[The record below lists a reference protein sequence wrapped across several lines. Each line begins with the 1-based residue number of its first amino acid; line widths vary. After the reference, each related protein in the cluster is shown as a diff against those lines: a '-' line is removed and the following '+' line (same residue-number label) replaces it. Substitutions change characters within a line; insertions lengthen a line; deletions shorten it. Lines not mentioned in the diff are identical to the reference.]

1 MHSKWEKTVII
12 SKNFQD
18 VNSVFDFYE
27 GIIGDVRWENNT
39 DLLISVC
46 YFFDEPK
53 GFQNKDIIIRFK
65 KCFSATEIC
74 LCIITS
80 KFPKRH
86 LKRNIHTAAER
97 LSTLPSVAGI
107 PVQSSITFETSSN
120 VTIAETSIVLTEEN
134 NPEFVSNI
142 LLSE

>member
-65 KCFSATEIC
+65 KCFSAKFDYTKMIFSVKEYSIVTPHPEIESISVKKSDS
-74 LCIITS
+74 CI
-80 KFPKRH
+80 
-86 LKRNIHTAAER
+86 
-97 LSTLPSVAGI
+97 
-107 PVQSSITFETSSN
+107 N
-120 VTIAETSIVLTEEN
+120 VTITTNFADMIQICCDDIWIESKDC
-134 NPEFVSNI
+134 
-142 LLSE
+142 

>member
-1 MHSKWEKTVII
+1 MII

-53 GFQNKDIIIRFK
+53 GLKDIIVRFK
-65 KCFSATEIC
+65 KCFSAKFDYTKMILSVKEYSIATPHPEIESISVKKSDS
-74 LCIITS
+74 CINATIT
-80 KFPKRH
+80 
-86 LKRNIHTAAER
+86 
-97 LSTLPSVAGI
+97 
-107 PVQSSITFETSSN
+107 TSFSDM
-120 VTIAETSIVLTEEN
+120 IKICCDDIWIE
-134 NPEFVSNI
+134 
-142 LLSE
+142 SEDC